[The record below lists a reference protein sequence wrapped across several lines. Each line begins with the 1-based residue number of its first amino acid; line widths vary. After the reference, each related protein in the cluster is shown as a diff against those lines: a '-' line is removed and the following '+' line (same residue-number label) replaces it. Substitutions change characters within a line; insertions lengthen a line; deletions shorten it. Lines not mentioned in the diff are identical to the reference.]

1 MKEWSLPSG
10 GVSGVQG
17 GLSGLKQTLAMPS
30 CDASDG
36 ASGRADVTRVSLA
49 ARVHCRD
56 CTGCVDPEGGATDAK
71 GRERAGAAMCEG
83 KPQSQDSHLLAYLQN
98 NLRDNISAL
107 VQSPCG
113 YQSILK
119 SETRAQCA

>member
-49 ARVHCRD
+49 ARVHCRA

-71 GRERAGAAMCEG
+71 GRERG
-83 KPQSQDSHLLAYLQN
+83 QSQDSHLLAILQN